1 MVWLS
6 AVTSNRLALLFACAA
21 VAAPVNAG
29 CGGKP
34 PAEAAAEPP
43 PRATAT
49 ATAPA
54 NGFGD
59 KIAWRGLDEGFHE
72 AASSGRPILLLV
84 HAAWCPRC
92 KELRPSFF
100 DPQLAELSDKF
111 VMINVDQDA
120 EPASLKFAP
129 DGTYIPRVVFF
140 DPQGKLDPE
149 LLNPGRARFKYFY
162 TRHDDLVGIM
172 RRALERHGKT

>member
-1 MVWLS
+1 MVWLPT
-6 AVTSNRLALLFACAA
+6 VTSSRLALMLACAA
-21 VAAPVNAG
+21 VAAAVNAG
-29 CGGKP
+29 CGDP
-34 PAEAAAEPP
+34 PAAPTVDPKPAAS
-43 PRATAT
+43 RA

-59 KIAWRGLDEGFHE
+59 RIAWRGLDEGFRE
-72 AASSGRPILLLV
+72 AASAGRPILLLV
-84 HAAWCPRC
+84 HAGWCPRC

-100 DPQLAELSDKF
+100 DPALAELSDKF

-129 DGTYIPRVVFF
+129 DGSYIPRVVFF
-140 DPQGKLDPE
+140 DPQGKLDAE
-149 LLNPGRARFKYFY
+149 LLNPGRPRFKYFY
-162 TRHDDLVGIM
+162 TRHDDLVGTM

>member
-1 MVWLS
+1 LS
-6 AVTSNRLALLFACAA
+6 AVTSSRLVLLFAGA
-21 VAAPVNAG
+21 VLAAPVNAG
-29 CGGKP
+29 CGDP
-34 PAEAAAEPP
+34 PAVVAAQ
-43 PRATAT
+43 PRPV

-59 KIAWRGLDEGFHE
+59 QIAWRGLDEGLREAE
-72 AASSGRPILLLV
+72 AAGRPILLLV

-100 DPQLAELSDKF
+100 DPKLVELSDNF

-129 DGTYIPRVVFF
+129 DGSYIPRVVLL
-140 DPQGKLDPE
+140 DPHGKLDQE
-149 LLNPGRARFKYFY
+149 LLNPGRTRFKYFY
-162 TRHDDLVGIM
+162 TRHDDLVGTM
-172 RRALERHGKT
+172 RRALERHGKKI

>member
-6 AVTSNRLALLFACAA
+6 DVPSSRLVLLFACAA

-29 CGGKP
+29 CGDP
-34 PAEAAAEPP
+34 PAPAVAAEPRP
-43 PRATAT
+43 V

-59 KIAWRGLDEGFHE
+59 KIAWRGFDEGFRE
-72 AASSGRPILLLV
+72 AAAGGRPIVLVV

-92 KELRPSFF
+92 KELKPSFF
-100 DPQLAELSDKF
+100 DPQLAELSDNF

-129 DGTYIPRVVFF
+129 DGTYIPRVVFL
-140 DPQGKLDPE
+140 DPQGQVDKD
-149 LLNPGRARFKYFY
+149 LLNPGRSRFKYFY

-172 RRALERHGKT
+172 RRALERHGKKT